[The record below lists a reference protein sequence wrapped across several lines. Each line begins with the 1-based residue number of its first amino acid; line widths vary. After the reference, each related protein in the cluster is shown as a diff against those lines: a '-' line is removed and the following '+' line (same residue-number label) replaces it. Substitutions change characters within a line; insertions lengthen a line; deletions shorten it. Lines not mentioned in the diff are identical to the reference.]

1 MWRHGSTECNT
12 CACEFYSHDCKTDE
26 IAEECTLVSLRCIL
40 DKWHNDSLGE
50 FIGEGFFFFFVSA
63 PNKVKCL
70 VEDNESFCLESNP
83 INKTEKGKEPDFEEH
98 LILNI
103 SFASCRTEQRG
114 DDDLKCSWRSLEI
127 IPKLLFPMFS
137 HVCPPRCMA
146 STVYGMVNVETPL
159 KFKRR
164 S

>member
-1 MWRHGSTECNT
+1 MTV
-12 CACEFYSHDCKTDE
+12 
-26 IAEECTLVSLRCIL
+26 LVSLLAR
-40 DKWHNDSLGE
+40 D
-50 FIGEGFFFFFVSA
+50 FFVFFVSA

-114 DDDLKCSWRSLEI
+114 DDDLKCS
-127 IPKLLFPMFS
+127 
-137 HVCPPRCMA
+137 
-146 STVYGMVNVETPL
+146 
-159 KFKRR
+159 
-164 S
+164 